1 MVVDQYDVFLV
12 NLDPALGHEIQKTRP
27 CLVISPGAM
36 NRNIVTVIAAP
47 MTTKSRNYPTRVA
60 VRFNGKDGWVVL
72 DQIRTIDKRRLVR
85 KLGKIEGAAI
95 TEVKSVLSEMLVE

>member
-1 MVVDQYDVFLV
+1 MQ
-12 NLDPALGHEIQKTRP
+12 PSGSMGKT
-27 CLVISPGAM
+27 
-36 NRNIVTVIAAP
+36 
-47 MTTKSRNYPTRVA
+47 
-60 VRFNGKDGWVVL
+60 VVL

>member
-1 MVVDQYDVFLV
+1 
-12 NLDPALGHEIQKTRP
+12 
-27 CLVISPGAM
+27 M
-36 NRNIVTVIAAP
+36 NRNIGTVIAAP
-47 MTTKSRNYPTRVA
+47 MTTKSWNYPTRVA

-72 DQIRTIDKRRLVR
+72 DQIRTIDKRRLVL

>member
-12 NLDPALGHEIQKTRP
+12 N
-27 CLVISPGAM
+27 
-36 NRNIVTVIAAP
+36 RNIGTVIAAP

-60 VRFNGKDGWVVL
+60 VRFKGKDGWVVL